1 MTVSPDWPIAHPW
14 SSPRPEVTKRKYLAV
29 SGTIG
34 AGKSSLVE
42 FLCHRY
48 NLQPY
53 FEPNDENPYLADFYD
68 DMKGY
73 AFRSQVYFLTAKYR
87 LHRQIDQ
94 CDHNVIQDRTIWE
107 DAEIFAENL
116 YRGHLMDE
124 RDYLSYRALYE
135 SIRDVLRPP
144 DLMIYLYCDVRTV
157 KRRIRQRGRRMEQD
171 IPAEYLRQLQKLY
184 DAWIGRYSQSPIVTF
199 RTDKMDYITDLVDRH
214 DIMTTIERFM

>member
-1 MTVSPDWPIAHPW
+1 M
-14 SSPRPEVTKRKYLAV
+14 TKRKYLAV

-48 NLQPY
+48 DLEPY
-53 FEPNDENPYLADFYD
+53 FEPNDENPYLADFYE
-68 DMKGY
+68 DMKEY

-87 LHRQIDQ
+87 LHRQIDLCQ
-94 CDHNVIQDRTIWE
+94 HDVIQDRTIWE

-116 YRGHLMDE
+116 YRSHVMDE
-124 RDYLSYRALYE
+124 RDYHTYRALYE

-157 KRRIRQRGRRMEQD
+157 KRRIRKRGRQMEQD
-171 IPAEYLRQLQKLY
+171 IPSEYLRHLQKLY
-184 DAWIGRYSQSPIVTF
+184 DGWIGRYDQSPIVTF
-199 RTDKMDYITDLVDRH
+199 RTDKMDYLTDLVDRH
-214 DIMTTIERFM
+214 DIMTTIERYI